1 MPSIDSR
8 EWWRHSEFTMH
19 AKKGVLDRAY
29 DRLKRS
35 IIDGAYRPGQQLK
48 VLRVARELGISR
60 TPVKE
65 ALGRLE
71 QEGLVKRDPGS
82 GYSVRGL
89 SVSDILNLYK
99 VREALEVEAAR
110 EALPNLTADTFQ
122 AMRETLKRADSL
134 FKQKRFND
142 FLRINREFHNIIA
155 AQTRNS
161 VLQEM
166 LSNLDARFWSI
177 GTIVVSRNPQ
187 RAQDIRRENR
197 DILDALITRDLRKV
211 EDAIKAHVRGAADN
225 VRVFIEREPQ
235 HLIMVAA

>member
-1 MPSIDSR
+1 MLLSKAGLTHGAGRAAAETSKIKCVSERSIDAHHFC
-8 EWWRHSEFTMH
+8 RHSEFTMH

-71 QEGLVKRDPGS
+71 QEGLIKREPGS

-99 VREALEVEAAR
+99 VREALEVEAA
-110 EALPNLTADTFQ
+110 
-122 AMRETLKRADSL
+122 
-134 FKQKRFND
+134 
-142 FLRINREFHNIIA
+142 
-155 AQTRNS
+155 
-161 VLQEM
+161 
-166 LSNLDARFWSI
+166 
-177 GTIVVSRNPQ
+177 
-187 RAQDIRRENR
+187 
-197 DILDALITRDLRKV
+197 
-211 EDAIKAHVRGAADN
+211 
-225 VRVFIEREPQ
+225 
-235 HLIMVAA
+235 